1 MVREFPSIPFERY
14 CDDVVVHCGSERQAR
29 MVRDAIAARLAQVGL
44 EMHPDKTR
52 IVYCKDADRRD
63 THEVTS
69 FTFLGYIRFGPG
81 WPRTSGGSTS

>member
-1 MVREFPSIPFERY
+1 M
-14 CDDVVVHCGSERQAR
+14 
-29 MVRDAIAARLAQVGL
+29 MRDAIAARLAQVGL

-52 IVYCKDADRRD
+52 IVYCQDADRRD

-69 FTFLGYIRFGPG
+69 FTFLGYTFGHG